1 MRNFLKNTLFIS
13 LLPWAFLCFQYNQC
27 HGYFAESYEALFFSL
42 GVTWL
47 INIFLSLLKLPTKLI
62 VSLWFVLVLPN
73 LGDTLIIDVIY
84 KVLIGLTGVF
94 VLKKI
99 PFNLIKILLTI
110 VLGINLFQ
118 IIQRDFSARKTAQ
131 NLIKNIPINKNFS
144 CDKNIYWIVCDAYAS
159 ADVLRQYYHFDN
171 EDFYNSL
178 HNLGFLTPDG
188 QLPYTKVKEFPTL
201 KALNFYTNFNQFDVT
216 KENALM
222 LHYCLKY
229 NAFFNH
235 LRQNGYTFLA
245 TPIRFPFLHKLND
258 VKILG
263 ETITKR
269 HEMEC
274 MRRLNKFVEFIQKN
288 YRNLQYLS
296 QITPQIAHHYL
307 RYEQGRGIAPKT
319 YNDILKLLRSAF
331 EQLREDGQNP
341 FKKIPT
347 QESETIFRKPYT
359 EEELQQIL
367 MVSENH
373 PFIRP
378 IIVLGIMTAM
388 RRGDCCLL
396 KWEDVD
402 LRSNFI
408 KVKTSKTGA
417 MVEIPI

>member
-1 MRNFLKNTLFIS
+1 MPLELRKDRNGKIRNH
-13 LLPWAFLCFQYNQC
+13 WY
-27 HGYFAESYEALFFSL
+27 GRYEANGKRYCVNL
-42 GVTWL
+42 GVEIRGKIPTSLKQFGDIAFERSRAEAQLKLKHL
-47 INIFLSLLKLPTKLI
+47 IEEAHSTKNASDLLKRAYEI
-62 VSLWFVLVLPN
+62 SQ
-73 LGDTLIIDVIY
+73 
-84 KVLIGLTGVF
+84 GV
-94 VLKKI
+94 
-99 PFNLIKILLTI
+99 
-110 VLGINLFQ
+110 
-118 IIQRDFSARKTAQ
+118 
-131 NLIKNIPINKNFS
+131 
-144 CDKNIYWIVCDAYAS
+144 
-159 ADVLRQYYHFDN
+159 
-171 EDFYNSL
+171 
-178 HNLGFLTPDG
+178 
-188 QLPYTKVKEFPTL
+188 KVKEVPL
-201 KALNFYTNFNQFDVT
+201 DD
-216 KENALM
+216 
-222 LHYCLKY
+222 
-229 NAFFNH
+229 
-235 LRQNGYTFLA
+235 LA
-245 TPIRFPFLHKLND
+245 KSWAKLPRSRA
-258 VKILG
+258 
-263 ETITKR
+263 ITKR

-331 EQLREDGQNP
+331 EQLREDRQNP

-367 MVSENH
+367 TVSENH

-402 LRSNFI
+402 LHSNFI

-417 MVEIPI
+417 MVEIPIWPTLRDELLKAQQSTKKLEGYAYPEQAKMYQENPDGITFRIKRVLNEAGFQTEDEHERDHGLRRASIRGFHAFRVTWVTLALNNNVPLEIIRRITGHRTTEIVLKH